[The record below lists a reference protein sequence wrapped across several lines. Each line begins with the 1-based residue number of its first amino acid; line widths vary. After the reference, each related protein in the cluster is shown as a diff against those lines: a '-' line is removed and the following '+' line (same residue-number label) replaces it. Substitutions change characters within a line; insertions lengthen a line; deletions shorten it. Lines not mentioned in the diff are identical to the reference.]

1 VTEQTTRQCAIVG
14 ATLIDGT
21 GNDPLLQAVVLVKGK
36 RIEAVGTRNTVPLP
50 LDAKIIDAEGKT
62 LLPGLVDSHVHIIHP
77 GFVPT
82 RPKGSQSAYAT
93 VIAINNLRC
102 ALQAGITTVRDLCG
116 DRTNLALRTAVERGM
131 LIAPRLF
138 TAGKGI
144 CMTGGHGSGLADSV
158 HEVDTPDT
166 VRSAVRQEQ
175 KAGADLIKL
184 LTSHRTDYPEFS
196 YAEIDAGVDE
206 AHRFG
211 LKVAIHAANY
221 IGVRMA
227 AQAGVDSIEHGSFVD
242 EAAADL
248 MAEKNIVLVPTL
260 WVKHDL
266 AKQLED
272 WKTNPEKFTWGDEKD
287 LHVSAEWFKRCVD
300 RLPTTIELV
309 RSKGIRIAAGTDF
322 VMADHPWALLPEEM
336 EYLTKLGLSN
346 AEAIESATRIG
357 AEVLGR
363 DSDFGTV
370 EAGKLADL
378 ILVDR
383 NPLKDITAMTDVSW
397 VMKEGAIIPR
407 SAEWARRSI
416 KDPVLL
422 QEQATA

>member
-1 VTEQTTRQCAIVG
+1 MPVIDTNPKRHAIVG

-21 GNDPLLQAVVLVKGK
+21 GNAPLPQAAVLVKGR
-36 RIEAVGTRNTVPLP
+36 RIEAVGTRDTVPLP
-50 LDAKIIDAEGKT
+50 ADAEIFDAKGKY
-62 LLPGLVDSHVHIIHP
+62 LLPGLIDCHVHVAAS
-77 GFVPT
+77 GYVPT
-82 RPKGSQSAYAT
+82 RPKGSETAYKA
-93 VIAINNLRC
+93 VIAINNLRS
-102 ALQAGITTVRDLCG
+102 ALQAGVTTVRDVCG
-116 DRTNLALRTAVERGM
+116 DRINLALRTAVERGM

-144 CMTGGHGSGLADSV
+144 CMTGGHGTSEPGFV
-158 HEVDTPDT
+158 HEVDTPSA

-196 YAEIDAGVDE
+196 KGEIDAGVDE

-211 LKVAIHAANY
+211 LKVAIHAANFVS
-221 IGVRMA
+221 VRMS
-227 AQAGVDSIEHGSFVD
+227 AQAGVDTIEHGSFVD
-242 EAAADL
+242 EQAADL
-248 MAEKNIVLVPTL
+248 MAEKDIIIVPTL

-266 AKQLED
+266 AKRLE
-272 WKTNPEKFTWGDEKD
+272 KLKATPEKFPWGDEKD
-287 LHVSAEWFKRCVD
+287 LHISATWFQRCVEQ
-300 RLPTTIELV
+300 LPKTIELV

-346 AEAIESATRIG
+346 MEAIESATRIG
-357 AEVLGR
+357 AEVLGKA
-363 DSDFGTV
+363 DEFGTV
-370 EAGKLADL
+370 ETGKLADL

-383 NPLKDITAMTDVSW
+383 NPLQDITAMTDVSW

-407 SAEWARRSI
+407 SPEWARRPI
-416 KDPVLL
+416 KDPIFP
-422 QEQATA
+422 Q

>member
-1 VTEQTTRQCAIVG
+1 VTEQTTKEYAIIG

-21 GNDPLLQAVVLVKGK
+21 GNAPLSNAAVLVKDK
-36 RIEAVGTRNTVPLP
+36 RIETVGTRDTVPLP
-50 LDAKIIDAEGKT
+50 PGAEIIDAKGKH
-62 LLPGLVDSHVHIIHP
+62 LLPGLIDSHVHVAAS
-77 GFVPT
+77 GYVPT
-82 RPKGSQSAYAT
+82 RPKGSETAYKT

-102 ALQAGITTVRDLCG
+102 ALQAGVTTVRDVCG
-116 DRTNLALRTAVERGM
+116 DRINLALRTAVERGM

-144 CMTGGHGSGLADSV
+144 CMTGGHGSSEPGFV
-158 HEVDTPDT
+158 HEVNTPDA
-166 VRSAVRQEQ
+166 VRAAVRQELA
-175 KAGADLIKL
+175 AGADLIKL

-196 YAEIDAGVDE
+196 QGEIDAGVDE

-211 LKVAIHAANY
+211 LKIAIHAANF
-221 IGVRMA
+221 ISVRMS

-248 MAEKNIVLVPTL
+248 MAEKDIIVVPTL

-266 AKQLED
+266 AERLE
-272 WKTNPEKFTWGDEKD
+272 KLKATPEKFPWGDEKD
-287 LHVSAEWFKRCVD
+287 LHISATWFQRCVEQ
-300 RLPTTIELV
+300 LPKTIELV

-357 AEVLGR
+357 AEALGKA
-363 DSDFGTV
+363 DEFGTV
-370 EAGKLADL
+370 ETGKLADL
-378 ILVDR
+378 ILVNR
-383 NPLKDITAMTDVSW
+383 SPLEDITAMTEVSW
-397 VMKEGAIIPR
+397 VMKEGQVIPL
-407 SAEWARRSI
+407 SAEWTRRPI
-416 KDPVLL
+416 KDPIHL
-422 QEQATA
+422 

>member
-1 VTEQTTRQCAIVG
+1 VAEQTTKQYAIVG

-21 GNDPLLQAVVLVKGK
+21 GNAPLPQAAVLVKGK
-36 RIEAVGTRNTVPLP
+36 RIEAVGTRGTVPLP
-50 LDAKIIDAEGKT
+50 PDAEIIDAESKT
-62 LLPGLVDSHVHIIHP
+62 LLPGLVDSHVHIVHP

-82 RPKGSQSAYAT
+82 TPKGSHSAYAT
-93 VIAINNLRC
+93 VIAINNLRS
-102 ALQAGITTVRDLCG
+102 ALQAGVTTVRDVCG

-144 CMTGGHGSGLADSV
+144 CMTGGHGSDLTDSV
-158 HEVDTPDT
+158 HEVDTPDA

-175 KAGADLIKL
+175 KAGTDLIKL

-196 YAEIDAGVDE
+196 KGEIDAGVDE

-211 LKVAIHAANY
+211 LKVAIHAANS
-221 IGVRMA
+221 ISVRMS
-227 AQAGVDSIEHGSFVD
+227 AQAGVDSIEHGSFVA
-242 EAAADL
+242 EASADL

-266 AKQLED
+266 AKRLE
-272 WKTNPEKFTWGDEKD
+272 KLKATPEKFPWGDEKD
-287 LHVSAEWFKRCVD
+287 LYVSAEWFKRCVD
-300 RLPTTIELV
+300 QLPKTIELV

-322 VMADHPWALLPEEM
+322 VMADHPWALLSEEM

-346 AEAIESATRIG
+346 MEAIESATRIG

-363 DSDFGTV
+363 GSDFGTV

-383 NPLKDITAMTDVSW
+383 NPLQDITAMTEVSW

-407 SAEWARRSI
+407 SAEWARRPI
-416 KDPVLL
+416 KDPILL
-422 QEQATA
+422 

>member
-1 VTEQTTRQCAIVG
+1 VTEQTTKQYAIVG

-21 GNDPLLQAVVLVKGK
+21 GGAPLPEAVVIVNGD
-36 RIEAVGTRNTVPLP
+36 RIETVGTRDTVQLP
-50 LDAKIIDAEGKT
+50 PDAEVIDAKGKY
-62 LLPGLVDSHVHIIHP
+62 LLPGLIDSHVHVAAS
-77 GFVPT
+77 GYVPT
-82 RPKGSQSAYAT
+82 KPKGSETAYKT
-93 VIAINNLRC
+93 VIAINNLRS
-102 ALQAGITTVRDLCG
+102 ALQAGVTTVRDVCG
-116 DRTNLALRTAVERGM
+116 DRINLALRTAVERGM

-144 CMTGGHGSGLADSV
+144 CMTGGHGTGEPGFV
-158 HEVDTPDT
+158 HEVNTPDA
-166 VRSAVRQEQ
+166 VRAAVRQEQ
-175 KAGADLIKL
+175 KAGVDLIKL

-196 YAEIDAGVDE
+196 QGEIDAGVDE

-211 LKVAIHAANY
+211 LRVAIHAANS
-221 IGVRMA
+221 ISVRMS

-248 MAEKNIVLVPTL
+248 MAEKDIILVPTL

-266 AKQLED
+266 AERLE
-272 WKTNPEKFTWGDEKD
+272 KLKATPEKFPWGDEKD
-287 LHVSAEWFKRCVD
+287 LHISATWFRRCVEQ
-300 RLPTTIELV
+300 LPKTIELV

-346 AEAIESATRIG
+346 MEAIESATRIG

-363 DSDFGTV
+363 GSDFGTV

-383 NPLKDITAMTDVSW
+383 NPLEDITAMTEVSW
-397 VMKEGAIIPR
+397 VMKDGQVTPR
-407 SAEWARRSI
+407 SPEWARRPI
-416 KDPVLL
+416 KDPILL
-422 QEQATA
+422 